1 MYPFDISSI
10 EQTQETLF
18 KESSLYKINCPP
30 AFALQTF
37 QLESFVVRD
46 RLL

>member
-10 EQTQETLF
+10 EQTQVTLF
-18 KESSLYKINCPP
+18 KESSLYKINCPS

-37 QLESFVVRD
+37 HLGSFMGRE